1 MHDIIL
7 YYEKLNEYS
16 PVQID
21 DIIDYSMNVDAER
34 GGGFYE
40 IKL

>member
-16 PVQID
+16 PLQID
-21 DIIDYSMNVDAER
+21 DIIDCSMDVEIER
-34 GGGFYE
+34 GGNSYK
-40 IKL
+40 I